1 MSFIYKITNLL
12 NEKCYIGKTDT
23 NTIEGR
29 FKEHI
34 KDSRKYTDRP
44 LYRAFNKYGIE
55 NFKIEEIEECNINN
69 SCEREKYWIEY
80 YGSFKYG
87 YNATLGGD
95 GKAYIDRELVIKT
108 YQQIQNQTE
117 VARILN
123 ISQDSVSNI
132 LKENNIKTLKSSEI
146 LKKQNGHAIA
156 MLDKNTEEILKV
168 FSDQSDAARWLIK
181 EGKTTIQNS
190 QKVSYIIGRVARGLR
205 KTAYNYKWKS
215 I

>member
-12 NEKCYIGKTDT
+12 NNKCYIGKTDVH
-23 NTIEGR
+23 TIDER

-34 KDSRKYTDRP
+34 QDSRKYLERP

-55 NFKIEEIEECNINN
+55 NFKIEEIEQCSVEN
-69 SCEREKYWIEY
+69 SCEREKYWIKY

-108 YQQIQNQTE
+108 YNEVQNQAK

-123 ISQDSVSNI
+123 ISPDSVNLI
-132 LKENNIKTLKSSEI
+132 LKENNIKI
-146 LKKQNGHAIA
+146 LKTSEVNKKRNGHAIA
-156 MLDKNTEEILKV
+156 MLDKDTKEIIKT

-181 EGKTTIQNS
+181 EQKTTIQDS

>member
-12 NEKCYIGKTDT
+12 NDKCYIGKTDVH
-23 NTIEGR
+23 TIQER
-29 FKEHI
+29 FNEHI
-34 KDSRKYTDRP
+34 KDSKKYLDRP

-55 NFKIEEIEECNINN
+55 NFKVEEIEKCDIQD

-80 YGSFKYG
+80 YGSFKHG
-87 YNATLGGD
+87 YNATTGGD
-95 GKAYIDRELVIKT
+95 GRAYIDRELVIKT
-108 YQQIQNQTE
+108 YEKIQNQTK
-117 VARILN
+117 VAKILN
-123 ISQDSVSNI
+123 ISQDSVSYI
-132 LKENNIKTLKSSEI
+132 LKESNIKVLTPSEI
-146 LKKQNGHAIA
+146 NKKQNGHAIA
-156 MLDKNTEEILKV
+156 MLDKNTEEILKT

-181 EGKTTIQNS
+181 EGKTSIQNS